1 MTAWAVRALAALWFA
16 LFVTSFVVFQLAVP
30 EGTGFARG
38 LNRLAAFLTW
48 QGAALVVAV
57 VGALVMRGAAAAVR
71 DKWRWVGFGP
81 LVVSLVVVV
90 AVVGMIAFRVLVQP
104 ALPG

>member
-1 MTAWAVRALAALWFA
+1 MNAWTVRALAALWLA
-16 LFVTSFVVFQLAVP
+16 LFLASFVALQLTAP
-30 EGTGFARG
+30 QGEGYARG
-38 LNRLAAFLTW
+38 LNRIAAFLTW

-71 DKWRWVGFGP
+71 EKWRWFGFGP

-104 ALPG
+104 SLAG